1 MCKHL
6 GWGKPHLFLCFST
19 PKFAYVKYFLY
30 LCTRKGV
37 MKEFPAY
44 IPDFEEYIRQGEPD
58 KKERA
63 QIWRTAIGL
72 QQVDGLEVSN
82 YLKEL
87 AKRNI
92 EGEISIDEVQKLTKA
107 YYISKTTR
115 VQDDDEKEEADK
127 AAGNIRKIL
136 SSHTLDFSTNGYI
149 SLHRRIFNGVF
160 KHAGQ
165 IRDYDITKKE
175 FVLRGGTVNYLNWED
190 LRRAL
195 DYEIDCEKQFDY
207 RGITSDELVE
217 HVAKFVSDIW
227 QIHAFGEG
235 NTRTTAVFTIQYLRS
250 IGYEVN
256 NDLFATHSWYFRNA
270 LVRAN
275 YKNAVLGINY
285 EPVYLERFF
294 RNLLLG
300 EQWELK
306 SRYLVINP
314 PAEYAEQPRK
324 EEGHVTEKV
333 TNVTENVIEKLTDR
347 QRKIVKMVERYPF
360 TTTSLMA
367 QKLGVSIMTIRR
379 DIEKMSHVI
388 RHVGPDKGG
397 HWEIITE

>member
-1 MCKHL
+1 MIVSKI
-6 GWGKPHLFLCFST
+6 
-19 PKFAYVKYFLY
+19 FAYVKKMLY
-30 LCTRKGV
+30 LCTRKGF
-37 MKEFPAY
+37 MKELPTY
-44 IPDFEEYIRQGEPD
+44 TPDFEEYIRQGEPD

-63 QIWRTAIGL
+63 QLWRTAIGL
-72 QQVDGLEVSN
+72 QQVDGLEVSD

-87 AKRNI
+87 AKKNI

-107 YYISKTTR
+107 YYISKTKR
-115 VQDDDEKEEADK
+115 EQNDDEKEEADK

-136 SSHTLDFSTNGYI
+136 STHTLDFSTNGYI

-165 IRDYDITKKE
+165 IRDYDFTKPE

-190 LRRAL
+190 LRIAL
-195 DYEIDCEKQFDY
+195 DYEINREKQFDY
-207 RGITSDELVE
+207 RGLSSDELIE
-217 HVAKFVSDIW
+217 HIAQFVSGLW
-227 QIHAFGEG
+227 QIHAFREG

-256 NDLFATHSWYFRNA
+256 NELFASHSWYFRNA

-275 YKNAVLGINY
+275 YKNAVQGINY
-285 EPVYLERFF
+285 EPIYLERFF

-314 PAEYAEQPRK
+314 PAEYAEQSRK
-324 EEGHVTEKV
+324 DVGNVTGNVTEKV
-333 TNVTENVIEKLTDR
+333 TSVTENVIEKLTDR
-347 QRKIVKMVERYPF
+347 QRQIVKMVAQYPF
-360 TTTSLMA
+360 MTTTLMA
-367 QKLGVSIMTIRR
+367 QNMKVSLMTIRR

-397 HWEIITE
+397 HWEIIKE

>member
-1 MCKHL
+1 
-6 GWGKPHLFLCFST
+6 
-19 PKFAYVKYFLY
+19 
-30 LCTRKGV
+30 
-37 MKEFPAY
+37 MKELPTY
-44 IPDFEEYIRQGEPD
+44 TPDFEEYIRQGEPD

-63 QIWRTAIGL
+63 QLWRTAIGL
-72 QQVDGLEVSN
+72 QQVDGLEVSD

-87 AKRNI
+87 AKKNI

-107 YYISKTTR
+107 YYISKTKR
-115 VQDDDEKEEADK
+115 EQNDDEKEEADK

-136 SSHTLDFSTNGYI
+136 STHTLDFSTNGYI

-165 IRDYDITKKE
+165 IRDYDFTKPE

-190 LRRAL
+190 LRIAL
-195 DYEIDCEKQFDY
+195 DYEINREKQFDY
-207 RGITSDELVE
+207 RGLSSDELIE
-217 HVAKFVSDIW
+217 HIAQFVSGLW
-227 QIHAFGEG
+227 QIHAFREG

-256 NDLFATHSWYFRNA
+256 NELFAAHSWYFRNA

-275 YKNAVLGINY
+275 YKNAVQGINY
-285 EPVYLERFF
+285 EPIYLERFF

-314 PAEYAEQPRK
+314 PAEYADQPRK
-324 EEGHVTEKV
+324 DVG
-333 TNVTENVIEKLTDR
+333 NVTENVTEKVANVTENVTEKLTDR
-347 QRKIVKMVERYPF
+347 QRQIVKMVAQYPF
-360 TTTSLMA
+360 TTTTLMA
-367 QKLGVSIMTIRR
+367 QKLGVSLMTIRR

-397 HWEIITE
+397 HWEIIKE

>member
-1 MCKHL
+1 M
-6 GWGKPHLFLCFST
+6 
-19 PKFAYVKYFLY
+19 
-30 LCTRKGV
+30 
-37 MKEFPAY
+37 
-44 IPDFEEYIRQGEPD
+44 D
-58 KKERA
+58 
-63 QIWRTAIGL
+63 GL
-72 QQVDGLEVSN
+72 QVSE
-82 YLKEL
+82 YFKENV
-87 AKRNI
+87 KRNI
-92 EGEISIDEVQKLTKA
+92 DGEISIDEVRKLTKA
-107 YYISKTTR
+107 YYVSKTKR
-115 VQDDDEKEEADK
+115 EQDDDEKEEADK
-127 AAGNIRKIL
+127 VAGNISKIL
-136 SSHTLDFSTNGYI
+136 ATQTLDFSTNGYI

-160 KHAGQ
+160 KRAGQ

-195 DYEIDCEKQFDY
+195 DYEIDREKQFDY
-207 RGITSDELVE
+207 RGLSSDELIQ
-217 HVAKFVSDIW
+217 HVAKFVSDLW

-250 IGYEVN
+250 IGYAVN
-256 NDLFATHSWYFRNA
+256 NELFAAHSWYFRNA

-275 YKNAVLGINY
+275 YKNAVQGINY

-314 PAEYAEQPRK
+314 PAEYAEQPHK
-324 EEGHVTEKV
+324 DVGNVTEKV
-333 TNVTENVIEKLTDR
+333 TNVTENVTEKLTDR
-347 QRKIVKMVERYPF
+347 QRQIVKMVAQYPF
-360 TTTSLMA
+360 TTTTLMA
-367 QKLGVSIMTIRR
+367 QNLKVSLMTIRR

-397 HWEIITE
+397 HWEIIKE

>member
-1 MCKHL
+1 
-6 GWGKPHLFLCFST
+6 
-19 PKFAYVKYFLY
+19 
-30 LCTRKGV
+30 
-37 MKEFPAY
+37 MKELPTY
-44 IPDFEEYIRQGEPD
+44 TPDFEEYIRQGEPD

-72 QQVDGLEVSN
+72 QQVDGLEVSE
-82 YLKEL
+82 YFKENV
-87 AKRNI
+87 KRNI

-107 YYISKTTR
+107 YYVSKTKR
-115 VQDDDEKEEADK
+115 EQDDEEKEEADK
-127 AAGNIRKIL
+127 VAGNISKIL
-136 SSHTLDFSTNGYI
+136 ATQTLDFSTNGYI

-195 DYEIDCEKQFDY
+195 DYEIGLEKQFDY
-207 RGITSDELVE
+207 RGLSSDELIA

-250 IGYEVN
+250 IGYKVN
-256 NDLFATHSWYFRNA
+256 NELFAAHSWYFRNA

-275 YKNAVLGINY
+275 YKNAVQGINY
-285 EPVYLERFF
+285 EPIYLERFF

-314 PAEYAEQPRK
+314 PAEYAEQPMKNVGNTAGDVGINVGINVGIREGK
-324 EEGHVTEKV
+324 ILQLILANPSVSAVKIGEELGITA
-333 TNVTENVIEKLTDR
+333 R
-347 QRKIVKMVERYPF
+347 QVERLL
-360 TTTSLMA
+360 SALK
-367 QKLGVSIMTIRR
+367 QKQIIRR
-379 DIEKMSHVI
+379 IGANKN
-388 RHVGPDKGG
+388 G
-397 HWEIITE
+397 HWEIIQS

>member
-1 MCKHL
+1 MSKIIR
-6 GWGKPHLFLCFST
+6 T
-19 PKFAYVKYFLY
+19 FATAKVF
-30 LCTRKGV
+30 
-37 MKEFPAY
+37 MKELPTY
-44 IPDFEEYIRQGEPD
+44 TPDFEEYIRQGAPD

-72 QQVDGLEVSN
+72 QQVDGLEVSE
-82 YLKEL
+82 YFKENV
-87 AKRNI
+87 KRNI

-107 YYISKTTR
+107 YYVSKTTR
-115 VQDDDEKEEADK
+115 EQDDEEKEEADK
-127 AAGNIRKIL
+127 VAANISKIL
-136 SSHTLDFSTNGYI
+136 ATQTLDFSTNGYI
-149 SLHRRIFNGVF
+149 SLHRRIFSGVF
-160 KHAGQ
+160 KRAGQ

-195 DYEIDCEKQFDY
+195 DYEIDREKQFDY
-207 RGITSDELVE
+207 RGLSSDALIE

-250 IGYEVN
+250 IGYELN
-256 NDLFATHSWYFRNA
+256 NELFAVHSWYFRNA

-275 YKNAVLGINY
+275 YKNAVQGINY

-314 PAEYAEQPRK
+314 PTEYAEQARTDVI
-324 EEGHVTEKV
+324 GNVTEKV
-333 TNVTENVIEKLTDR
+333 GNVTENVIEKLTDR
-347 QRKIVKMVERYPF
+347 QRQIVKMIAEYPLA
-360 TTTSLMA
+360 TTTMMA
-367 QKLGVSIMTIRR
+367 QKLNVSLMTIRR

-388 RHVGPDKGG
+388 HHVGPDKGG
-397 HWEIITE
+397 RWEIIND